1 MKKLYIIRH
10 AKSSWKDFSLDDFDR
25 PLNKRGK
32 LNAPFMGKR
41 LRQDDVLPDI
51 ILSSPAKR
59 AKKTAMAISKQIGF
73 SKKIIYDEN
82 IYEASVYTLDKII
95 KAVDDKENILF
106 LFGHNPSLNMLVEN
120 YVNFEQNIP
129 TCGIIFIEFNCNRW
143 EDIDSSNARLI
154 SFDYPKR

>member
-32 LNAPFMGKR
+32 LNAPFMGGR
-41 LRQDDVLPDI
+41 LKQENVLPDI
-51 ILSSPAKR
+51 IMSSPAKR
-59 AKKTAMAISKQIGF
+59 AKKTAKAIAGEIGF
-73 SKKIIYDEN
+73 SEKIIYDED

-95 KAVDDKENILF
+95 RSVDNAHNLVF

-129 TCGIIFIEFNCNRW
+129 TCGIIAIEFDCNRW
-143 EDIDSSNARLI
+143 EDIDSSNAELI
-154 SFDYPKR
+154 SFDYPKK